1 MRIWSLHPTLLDRQ
15 ALVACWRETLLAQA
29 VIGGKTK
36 GYTNHPQLVRFRHSP
51 NPAQSITDYLHLLA
65 DEADHRGYRFDRSR
79 ITAQRSAHPTQLTVT
94 DGQLRYEKNHLI
106 NKLTQRSPHTL
117 EHLTTMYP
125 TFEAEQ
131 FTPPAHRLFTVV
143 EGPIEEWEKV

>member
-15 ALVACWRETLLAQA
+15 ALVACWRETLLA
-29 VIGGKTK
+29 
-36 GYTNHPQLVRFRHSP
+36 
-51 NPAQSITDYLHLLA
+51 

-79 ITAQRSAHPTQLTVT
+79 ITAQRSTHPTQLTVT

-106 NKLTQRSPHTL
+106 TKLTQRSPHTL

-125 TFEAEQ
+125 TFEAKQ